1 MEKKSRFLHAFN
13 DKKNMKPISI
23 INFLVNGKWTMFS
36 NDFKYILCKGS
47 YILNLER
54 STLWYKVHVFL
65 YNQRFSILHINWL
78 FKKNLFN
85 CQLSILMHLQLLLIK
100 DIQHKKNPL
109 TREHN
114 ANEINKN
121 EISRTHTFLSIF
133 KDSVCNCIMKID
145 IQKNIKQIYHT
156 MKILQVEKF
165 TRKEL
170 RKKLSGTK
178 IHKFKKV

>member
-1 MEKKSRFLHAFN
+1 
-13 DKKNMKPISI
+13 
-23 INFLVNGKWTMFS
+23 
-36 NDFKYILCKGS
+36 
-47 YILNLER
+47 
-54 STLWYKVHVFL
+54 
-65 YNQRFSILHINWL
+65 
-78 FKKNLFN
+78 
-85 CQLSILMHLQLLLIK
+85 MHLQLLLIK

>member
-1 MEKKSRFLHAFN
+1 M
-13 DKKNMKPISI
+13 P
-23 INFLVNGKWTMFS
+23 V
-36 NDFKYILCKGS
+36 
-47 YILNLER
+47 
-54 STLWYKVHVFL
+54 
-65 YNQRFSILHINWL
+65 
-78 FKKNLFN
+78 
-85 CQLSILMHLQLLLIK
+85 MHLQLLLIK

-114 ANEINKN
+114 ANKIDKN

-145 IQKNIKQIYHT
+145 ILSTIKKSNKYHT

-165 TRKEL
+165 IRKEL